1 MSSLSSLSAFHHW
14 LLEVSHDDTT
24 PPNVLIVGDALSYP
38 QLAADIAHHLNQFHD
53 SNSGKW
59 LALPTVLIEAIA
71 ADPSQRRLVG
81 VDAACEKCPPTSA
94 CGIRKVIAAVAA
106 RGNCVLDSVY
116 AAAATIGMTQA
127 FRVSLSNPQGS
138 WHVRLDPSL
147 FPASCLAPI
156 IGDIYLEWLE
166 CHCDDHPHQK

>member
-1 MSSLSSLSAFHHW
+1 
-14 LLEVSHDDTT
+14 
-24 PPNVLIVGDALSYP
+24 
-38 QLAADIAHHLNQFHD
+38 
-53 SNSGKW
+53 
-59 LALPTVLIEAIA
+59 LIEAIA

-94 CGIRKVIAAVAA
+94 CGIRKVIAAVSA
-106 RGNCVLDSVY
+106 RGNCVLDSIY
-116 AAAATIGMTQA
+116 APVATMDMNQA
-127 FRVSLSNPQGS
+127 FRVSLSNPQGN

-166 CHCDDHPHQK
+166 CHCDDDHLQK